1 MKIILNFKQWITDA
15 FRYTG
20 NIYDNLDVDYAE
32 FYIYIV
38 DIFLAN
44 PEIYIDLIT
53 AIFYYIVLLFGKKDG
68 FFSIML
74 KSTDEEGVNEDNYEG
89 DSNENN
95 IEKNI
100 PAGSD
105 NSEDNDDND
114 DKDNDE
120 KDISKVDKGKRKAT
134 KEEEEAWEIENRAED
149 TENGSNDD
157 TEDEEDFNKQI
168 QIKYDEDLAKRMQ
181 SEEYKGNPDNSYDSD
196 SSYSVISS
204 VFSENDSNE
213 RANKKLDVQEEEKKL
228 RAEALEKAE
237 LEKKMP
243 NKRKHNEDEDKGE
256 SSKRNK
262 E

>member
-15 FRYTG
+15 FRYTT
-20 NIYDNLDVDYAE
+20 NIYDNLDVDYSE
-32 FYIYIV
+32 FYIV
-38 DIFLAN
+38 DIFIAN
-44 PEIYIDLIT
+44 PEIYIDIIT
-53 AIFYYIVLLFGKKDG
+53 AIFYYIVLLFGKER

-74 KSTDEEGVNEDNYEG
+74 KNTDEEGLNEDNYEG

-100 PAGSD
+100 PAGID

-114 DKDNDE
+114 DKDNYDE

-134 KEEEEAWEIENRAED
+134 KEEEEEAWEIENRAED

-181 SEEYKGNPDNSYDSD
+181 SEEYKGNLDNSYDSD

-213 RANKKLDVQEEEKKL
+213 RANKKLDVQEEEKKTTSWSF
-228 RAEALEKAE
+228 
-237 LEKKMP
+237 
-243 NKRKHNEDEDKGE
+243 RKSRIG
-256 SSKRNK
+256 
-262 E
+262 

>member
-1 MKIILNFKQWITDA
+1 MKIILNFKQGITDA
-15 FRYTG
+15 FRYTA
-20 NIYDNLDVDYAE
+20 NIYDNLDVYYAE
-32 FYIYIV
+32 FFIYIV

-53 AIFYYIVLLFGKKDG
+53 AIFYYIVLLFGKEG

-89 DSNENN
+89 DSNKNN
-95 IEKNI
+95 IDKNI
-100 PAGSD
+100 PVGSD

-114 DKDNDE
+114 DKDNDDE

-149 TENGSNDD
+149 IENGSNDD

-168 QIKYDEDLAKRMQ
+168 QIKYDEDLAKTMQ

-237 LEKKMP
+237 LDKKMP

-262 E
+262 